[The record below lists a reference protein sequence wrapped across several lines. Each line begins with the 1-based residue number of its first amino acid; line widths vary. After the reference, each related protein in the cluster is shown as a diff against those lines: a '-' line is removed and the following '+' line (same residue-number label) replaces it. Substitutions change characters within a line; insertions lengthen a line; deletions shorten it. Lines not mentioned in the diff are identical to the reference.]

1 MVLKASAGFT
11 LLLPAQDD
19 GTDLVAGPSSWTF
32 MPADRCKSYNPA
44 MRNALSSD
52 AHGFTVHPSILPG
65 FGLHQCNPTHTIW
78 NTLDLGPQQVSDL
91 TTDPILLICAAEL
104 GSTTGPRPCDST
116 IHQWAKEPY
125 QAPHHLGENTWS
137 DRPLSV
143 HRRIGTRLHINPP
156 PTHSA

>member
-1 MVLKASAGFT
+1 MLKASAGFT

-19 GTDLVAGPSSWTF
+19 GTGLVAGPSSWTF
-32 MPADRCKSYNPA
+32 MPADRCESYNPA

-52 AHGFTVHPSILPG
+52 ALGFTVHPSGIPG

-91 TTDPILLICAAEL
+91 TTDPIVNCALSSARRQVHDL
-104 GSTTGPRPCDST
+104 ATRPS
-116 IHQWAKEPY
+116 ISGAKEPY
-125 QAPHHLGENTWS
+125 QAPQPPWRNTWS

-143 HRRIGTRLHINPP
+143 HRRIGST
-156 PTHSA
+156 SAY